1 MIRLFIAD
9 DHQMIIDGLKSL
21 LEGEENI
28 EIVGSALSGLG
39 VLSFLEKDTCDII
52 LLDINM
58 PEFDGLLTTR
68 EVKKKHPEV
77 KILILSMHNT
87 KDVIDDVMKSG
98 AEGYILKNAG
108 RAELL
113 NAIEA
118 VNNGSFYYS
127 SDILRTLTNI
137 SADSKSKDD
146 ELAHL
151 SKRELEIVKLI
162 SEELTTQEIAEKLFL
177 SPHTVDT
184 HRKNL
189 LAKLNVRNTAGL
201 VKFALQ
207 HGLDKM

>member
-9 DHQMIIDGLKSL
+9 DHQMIIDGLRSL
-21 LEGEENI
+21 LEGEEHI
-28 EIVGSALSGLG
+28 TIVGHAQSGLG
-39 VLSFLEKDTCDII
+39 VLKYLENNTCDII

-58 PEFDGLLTTR
+58 PEYDGLLTAR

-77 KILILSMHNT
+77 KILILSMHNSRN
-87 KDVIDDVMKSG
+87 VIDDVLKSG

-113 NAIEA
+113 NAIET
-118 VNNGSFYYS
+118 VTSGSFYYS
-127 SDILRTLTNI
+127 SDILKTLTSI
-137 SADSKSKDD
+137 QDSAPKDD
-146 ELAHL
+146 ETTQL

-162 SEELTTQEIAEKLFL
+162 AEELTTQEIADKLFI

-189 LAKLNVRNTAGL
+189 LAKLNVRNTAGI

-207 HGLDKM
+207 HGLDKV

>member
-9 DHQMIIDGLKSL
+9 DHQMIIDGLRSL
-21 LEGEENI
+21 LDGEENI
-28 EIVGSALSGLG
+28 QIVGHALSGLG
-39 VLSFLEKDTCDII
+39 VLSFLENESCDII

-58 PEFDGLLTTR
+58 PEFDGLLTAR
-68 EVKKKHPEV
+68 EVKKKHPKV

-87 KDVIDDVMKSG
+87 KDVIDDVLKSG

-113 NAIEA
+113 TAIES
-118 VNNGSFYYS
+118 VNGGNFYYS
-127 SDILRTLTNI
+127 SDILKTLTNI
-137 SADSKSKDD
+137 AGNSTKED
-146 ELAHL
+146 ETAQL
-151 SKRELEIVKLI
+151 SKRELEIVRLI

-207 HGLDKM
+207 HGLDKV